1 MTNKHALKTHL
12 IKFLTLICC
21 LSVGNAT
28 AQEATSPVAVSVTT
42 ARRGTIVSTKQYN
55 GHLEPQ
61 AEVQVFANVSGKIVA
76 LGQQSD
82 KMSRKAMYSQ
92 RPIQTKPHSP

>member
-1 MTNKHALKTHL
+1 MTNKHVLKPYL
-12 IKFLTLICC
+12 IKLLAVICC

-42 ARRGTIVSTKQYN
+42 VRRGTIVSTQQYS

-61 AEVQVFANVSGKIVA
+61 AEVQVFANVSGGKLLHWV
-76 LGQQSD
+76 QQSD
-82 KMSRKAMYSQ
+82 KM
-92 RPIQTKPHSP
+92 